1 MDGDSAAQ
9 HPTKAAFF
17 MQHPVFALKMWSQ
30 SLLMSRNF
38 LFDALP
44 VRIMDPVKPFFW
56 FVPDFSFFIAQHS
69 LPTRRE
75 MHNVGRKIPVP
86 QSIVRTTSRQCVT
99 LFAFFQRFLCKLV
112 RQLSTYSRYRD
123 RKINRLRQIIVCP

>member
-1 MDGDSAAQ
+1 MNGDPAAQ
-9 HPTKAAFF
+9 HPTKGAFF
-17 MQHPVFALKMWSQ
+17 MQHAVLALEMRSR

-69 LPTRRE
+69 LPTR
-75 MHNVGRKIPVP
+75 
-86 QSIVRTTSRQCVT
+86 
-99 LFAFFQRFLCKLV
+99 
-112 RQLSTYSRYRD
+112 
-123 RKINRLRQIIVCP
+123 